1 MRKAGFLVAVLACCW
16 MASSCNNHGGQTIPA
31 AQQNQAVEQA
41 QPATGDAVMGDDDRQ
56 VALDNLPQEAKNLLS
71 SNFAGKKV
79 SVSTADNDDFTV
91 RLESGEKIEFE
102 RNGNWTEIE
111 CYGTSVPAA
120 LVPQA
125 IAADV
130 KAAYKGAVIT
140 KLERNDNGGYEVSLN
155 NGMEIKYSSSGRRI
169 AAEVDD

>member
-1 MRKAGFLVAVLACCW
+1 MRKVDFLVVVLACCW

-102 RNGNWTEIE
+102 RNGKWKEIE
-111 CYGTSVPAA
+111 C
-120 LVPQA
+120 
-125 IAADV
+125 
-130 KAAYKGAVIT
+130 
-140 KLERNDNGGYEVSLN
+140 
-155 NGMEIKYSSSGRRI
+155 
-169 AAEVDD
+169 